1 MNPFVQ
7 EIVESIAALTELSG
21 EEIAGQITLPPN
33 PQMGEYAFPCF
44 MLAKAMRKSPAAIA
58 GELAGK
64 VEPGRLIRVVRN
76 TGPYLNFEVKRDR
89 LAAFVLK
96 AVYEKGAH
104 YGTSDEGSGKTVV
117 IDYSSPNI
125 AKPIGIH
132 HLRTTAIGHALYR
145 IHEALGYRCVGI
157 NHLGDWGTQFGT
169 VIVAYKRWGQEEL
182 LKEAPI
188 HYLLELYVKFHQ
200 EAATNPT
207 LADEARDWFV
217 KLEDGDEE
225 AVRLWRLF
233 RDLSLTELKRI
244 YEQIGIQFDHYLG
257 ESFYNEMLDD
267 TIAAMEAKRLLRESE
282 GAQIVDLSEH
292 DLPAYLIRKSDG
304 ATLYQTRDIAAALYR
319 HEQFGFSKMLYVVG
333 AQQNLHFQQLFKV
346 LELMGCNWVKDCA
359 HVNFGTM
366 RFKEGRMSTR
376 EGKIVF
382 LEEVFERA
390 VALTQAIIEQKN
402 PDLKHKEKVAHDVGI
417 GAVLFA
423 DLSTRRIKDVA
434 FDWDEVLN
442 FDGETG
448 PYVQYTHARFCSMLR
463 KYGKPVEAD
472 VDFSLMKTEQEL
484 AVVRLL
490 ERFPATIRAAAE
502 SYEPSLI
509 ARHLIDLSAEANRF
523 YHACRVL
530 SEDGAMTKA
539 RILMVAAIKT
549 VLAKGMYLLGME
561 APEEM

>member
-1 MNPFVQ
+1 MNPFIQ
-7 EIVESIAALTELSG
+7 EIAANIAAHADLSA
-21 EEIAGQITLPPN
+21 EEIAGQIAPP
-33 PQMGEYAFPCF
+33 PSPEMGEYAFGCF
-44 MLAKAMRKSPAAIA
+44 TLAKTMRKSPAAIA
-58 GELAGK
+58 QELAAKLEPGELIESVSDA
-64 VEPGRLIRVVRN
+64 
-76 TGPYLNFEVKRDR
+76 GPYLNFKIKRDQ
-89 LAAFVLK
+89 LAAFVL
-96 AVYEKGAH
+96 AEVFDQGAQ
-104 YGTSDEGSGKTVV
+104 YGTSDEGAGKTVV

-145 IHEALGYRCVGI
+145 IYQALGYTCVGI

-169 VIVAYKRWGQEEL
+169 VIVAYKRWGKEEL

-188 HYLLELYVKFHQ
+188 HYLLDLYVKFHQ
-200 EAATNPT
+200 EAESNPS
-207 LADEARDWFV
+207 LADEARGWFV

-225 AVRLWRLF
+225 ATRLWQLF
-233 RDLSLTELKRI
+233 RDLSLTELKGI
-244 YEQIGIQFDHYLG
+244 YEQIGIRFDHYWG

-267 TIAAMEAKRLLRESE
+267 TIASMAEKGLLRKSE

-304 ATLYQTRDIAAALYR
+304 ASLYQTRDIAAALYR
-319 HEQFGFSKMLYVVG
+319 HEQFGFEKMIYVVG

-346 LELMGCNWVKDCA
+346 LELMGCEWVGKCV

-390 VALTQAIIEQKN
+390 VALTQEIIEQKN
-402 PDLKHKEKVAHDVGI
+402 PDLENKEEVAHAVGV
-417 GAVLFA
+417 GAVQFA
-423 DLSTRRIKDVA
+423 DLSTRRIKDIT

-448 PYVQYTHARFCSMLR
+448 PYVQYTHARFCSMVR
-463 KYGKPVEAD
+463 KFGKSVDAD
-472 VDFSLMKTEQEL
+472 VDFSLLTSDQEL

-490 ERFPATIRAAAE
+490 EAFPGTIRAAAE

-509 ARHLIDLSAEANRF
+509 ARYLIDLSAEANRF

-530 SEDGAMTKA
+530 GEDAAVSQG
-539 RILMVAAIKT
+539 RILIVSAVKT
-549 VLAKGMYLLGME
+549 VLAKGLYLLGIQ

>member
-7 EIVESIAALTELSG
+7 EIVKSIAAHMDLSE
-21 EEIAGQITLPPN
+21 EEIAGQIALPPN
-33 PQMGEYAFPCF
+33 PEMGEYAFPCF
-44 MLAKAMRKSPAAIA
+44 VLAKTMRKAPAVIA
-58 GELAGK
+58 EELAGK
-64 VEPGRLIRVVRN
+64 VKPGVLIRAVRN
-76 TGPYLNFEVKRDR
+76 AGPYLNFEVKRDR
-89 LAAFVLK
+89 LAAFVLG
-96 AVYEKGAH
+96 EIFEQGER

-145 IHEALGYRCVGI
+145 IYEALGYRCIGI

-169 VIVAYKRWGQEEL
+169 VIVAYKRWGQEGL
-182 LKEAPI
+182 LKKAPI
-188 HYLLELYVKFHQ
+188 HYLLELYIKFHQ
-200 EAATNPT
+200 EAEKDPS
-207 LADEARDWFV
+207 LEDEARGWFV
-217 KLEDGDEE
+217 KLEHGDEE
-225 AVRLWRLF
+225 ATALWRLF
-233 RDLSLTELKRI
+233 RDLSLEELKRI
-244 YEQIGIQFDHYLG
+244 YEQIGVRFDFYWG

-267 TIAAMEAKRLLRESE
+267 TIAAMEAKGLLRESE
-282 GAQIVDLSEH
+282 GALIVDLSPH
-292 DLPAYLIRKSDG
+292 GLPPYLIRKRDG
-304 ATLYQTRDIAAALYR
+304 ATLYQTRDIAAAFYR
-319 HEQFGFSKMLYVVG
+319 HERFGFSKMLYVVG

-346 LELMGCNWVKDCA
+346 LELMGCPWVKDCA

-366 RFKEGRMSTR
+366 RFKDGRMSTR

-390 VALTQAIIEQKN
+390 VALTQAIIEEKN
-402 PDLKHKEKVAHDVGI
+402 PDLKDKNKVARDVGI

-448 PYVQYTHARFCSMLR
+448 PYVQYTHARFCSVLR
-463 KYGKPVEAD
+463 KYGKLIEVD
-472 VDFSLMKTEQEL
+472 VDFSLLKAKEEL

-490 ERFPATIRAAAE
+490 EGFPRTVKAAADQ
-502 SYEPSLI
+502 YEPSLI
-509 ARHLIDLSAEANRF
+509 ARHLLDLSTEANRF
-523 YHACRVL
+523 YNTCRVMG
-530 SEDGAMTKA
+530 EDEALTRA
-539 RILMVAAIKT
+539 RILLVAAVKT
-549 VLAKGMYLLGME
+549 VLAKGLVLLGMK

>member
-7 EIVESIAALTELSG
+7 EIVESISEVTDLSG
-21 EEIAGQITLPPN
+21 EEIAAQIALPPN
-33 PQMGEYAFPCF
+33 PEMGEYAFPCF
-44 MLAKAMRKSPAAIA
+44 MLAKTMRKSPAAIA

-64 VEPGRLIRVVRN
+64 IEPGRLIRAVRN
-76 TGPYLNFEVKRDR
+76 AGPYLNFEVKRDR
-89 LAAFVLK
+89 LAAFVLE
-96 AVYEKGAH
+96 AVTEKGAR
-104 YGTSDEGSGKTVV
+104 YGASDEGSGKTVV

-169 VIVAYKRWGQEEL
+169 VIVAYKRWGNEEA

-188 HYLLELYVKFHQ
+188 HYLLELYVKFHR
-200 EAATNPT
+200 EAETNPT
-207 LADEARDWFV
+207 LADEARGWFV
-217 KLEDGDEE
+217 KLEDRDEE

-244 YEQIGIQFDHYLG
+244 YEEIGIRFDHYWG

-267 TIAAMEAKRLLRESE
+267 TIAAMEKKGLLRESE
-282 GAQIVDLSEH
+282 GALIVDLSEH

-346 LELMGCNWVKDCA
+346 LELMGCDWVKNCA

-402 PDLKHKEKVAHDVGI
+402 PDLKRKEEVAHDVGI

-472 VDFSLMKTEQEL
+472 VDFSLLKAKEEL

-490 ERFPATIRAAAE
+490 ERFPQTIRAAAE

-530 SEDGAMTKA
+530 SEDAGVTKA
-539 RILMVAAIKT
+539 RILIVAAVKT
-549 VLAKGMYLLGME
+549 VLAKGLYLLGME